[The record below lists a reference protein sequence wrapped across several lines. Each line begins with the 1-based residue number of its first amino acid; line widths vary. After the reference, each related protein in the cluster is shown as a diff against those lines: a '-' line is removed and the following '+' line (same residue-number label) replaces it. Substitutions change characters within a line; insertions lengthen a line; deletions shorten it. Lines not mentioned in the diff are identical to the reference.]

1 MHRVAMRRNQS
12 LYTVP
17 RGELRPYLSFEG
29 VARRVSE
36 ATVGEH
42 AVVRHTSVANKWK
55 TLHLLLLPGHNATR
69 VHYNLTCQGDDGD
82 DAPFTLRFS
91 VAVDTRELPP
101 PPPKSNASQP
111 LVEGGGGGGGP
122 AVDGG
127 EDPKPTADPET
138 PLPFP
143 DVPEDRRGPRVRTAA
158 PGETRAAVEV
168 PDVDGAALP
177 EGVRGELRRLE
188 EKLQGGDIT
197 LKGYN
202 LTKAALLGPYRAQ
215 GDGGARGGNASKVP
229 EELTRGAVGDQPVG
243 DQPVGDAERVPPS
256 PAGLR
261 VEKGD
266 SPGRP
271 QSTSKLLSTLVGAL
285 PKAKAPEPR
294 PEEAGGAGSERAPAS
309 RKLQQYNAPPD
320 PGFLPWER
328 SKGFSVLLQASGSL
342 HVTVA
347 EIWPLSTFAAC

>member
-127 EDPKPTADPET
+127 EDPKPTADSET

-168 PDVDGAALP
+168 PDVDAAALP

-229 EELTRGAVGDQPVG
+229 EESTRGAVG

-256 PAGLR
+256 PDGLR

-294 PEEAGGAGSERAPAS
+294 PEEAGGADSERAPAS